1 MRSAPAQ
8 ILVLFAVAIVGLVAL
23 VGLVVDAGN
32 IYIQRRT
39 GQNAADAAALAGAR
53 TLLYTTAPGQVGSI
67 SASIAQYAT
76 ANAFGVQ
83 PSVPCAYFVDSTAG
97 AITGAGIINDGSIP
111 SCPAVSSS
119 IPGTASGVHVDTRIA
134 FPTYMMGM
142 FNLMSETAESHA
154 TAQVGV
160 LSAGDTRAA
169 PLIACGGGGGT
180 GYDALKLTTQT
191 PVVVTTTPGVLAPTP
206 TALPVIT
213 NPQLATD
220 QLLITPVGV
229 PTPPAYIVNPSRD
242 GTIYYIKGQK
252 ISTSNGSNCGA
263 SGFHGAAATVQPTPY
278 IEDVASATPA
288 VIAGQTGNAVPQIS
302 QRVATSGACVAGTDP
317 ANQWSQGQPGCVMV
331 LPLVDGST
339 GLNFNVQAWAAF
351 YVWCTRST
359 GSGCQEFSGQ
369 LLANWPVATG
379 PAVNTWTFG
388 ARGGITVVHLTQ

>member
-23 VGLVVDAGN
+23 VGLVVDASN

-213 NPQLATD
+213 NRAKTESHQSPRSWIA
-220 QLLITPVGV
+220 
-229 PTPPAYIVNPSRD
+229 
-242 GTIYYIKGQK
+242 
-252 ISTSNGSNCGA
+252 
-263 SGFHGAAATVQPTPY
+263 
-278 IEDVASATPA
+278 VA
-288 VIAGQTGNAVPQIS
+288 
-302 QRVATSGACVAGTDP
+302 R
-317 ANQWSQGQPGCVMV
+317 M
-331 LPLVDGST
+331 
-339 GLNFNVQAWAAF
+339 AWAAQ
-351 YVWCTRST
+351 CTLLKSSIPLLVHCLRAT
-359 GSGCQEFSGQ
+359 RPQTWIDRRQRHFS
-369 LLANWPVATG
+369 LAVA
-379 PAVNTWTFG
+379 
-388 ARGGITVVHLTQ
+388 

>member
-1 MRSAPAQ
+1 MRRRARPAQ
-8 ILVLFAVAIVGLVAL
+8 ALVEFALAVPLLLLVLLALIDFSRLLFTYVSLADGAREMARVGALARNSSASAVAAFNDYTLIAGSGNPATDQVVVTVADQVAV

-32 IYIQRRT
+32 IYIPRRT

-191 PVVVTTTPGVLAPTP
+191 PVVVTTTPGVL
-206 TALPVIT
+206 
-213 NPQLATD
+213 
-220 QLLITPVGV
+220 
-229 PTPPAYIVNPSRD
+229 
-242 GTIYYIKGQK
+242 
-252 ISTSNGSNCGA
+252 
-263 SGFHGAAATVQPTPY
+263 
-278 IEDVASATPA
+278 
-288 VIAGQTGNAVPQIS
+288 
-302 QRVATSGACVAGTDP
+302 
-317 ANQWSQGQPGCVMV
+317 
-331 LPLVDGST
+331 
-339 GLNFNVQAWAAF
+339 
-351 YVWCTRST
+351 
-359 GSGCQEFSGQ
+359 
-369 LLANWPVATG
+369 
-379 PAVNTWTFG
+379 
-388 ARGGITVVHLTQ
+388 